1 MIKRSFFALSK
12 PTLTYDLLN
21 PDLADPEAIPIP
33 GTLTLLL
40 PEAIDSTKKALFAKG
55 DSLKKGEK
63 LKLYEDST
71 VYVLSPVA
79 GTINAL
85 DSYSDDFGNTA
96 TYILV
101 KPDPARTA
109 PEDTAKI
116 TPKENIDFARDY
128 LDHLPGALPF
138 ARLAAAGKSI
148 STIVITGADADIISS
163 TWQYTCTAYA
173 REVEAGAQILKRM
186 IRVPRICITIPEAL
200 TTQVNFGTLQVLKVS
215 DIYPSALPAMIM
227 KDHMDMVLP
236 PGKTP
241 EDMGVCFIRPE
252 ALVSLARVFKTQEP
266 VFEKVITLVDKTGTQ
281 RRIKATMGTPLSK
294 IFNRMSVHINEM
306 DRIIIG
312 GPMRGFATF
321 THHHPVT
328 PEMDMVIVQDKEA
341 IAELSDTPCVNC
353 GKCIRI
359 CPVQIPVNLLVR
371 YLEADQ
377 YEEAADQLDLES
389 CIECGLCA
397 YVCTARIPLYQYIR
411 LGKHELLALRA
422 EA

>member
-12 PTLTYDLLN
+12 PKLTYDLLD
-21 PDLADPEAIPIP
+21 PDLAAPETIPIP

-40 PEAIDSTKKALFAKG
+40 PETIDSTKQALIAKG
-55 DSLKKGEK
+55 DAVKKGEK

-71 VYVLSPVA
+71 VYVLAPVA
-79 GTINAL
+79 GTINAF

-96 TYILV
+96 TYILL
-101 KPDPARTA
+101 KPDPSRTA
-109 PEDTAKI
+109 QEDAAEI
-116 TPKENIDFARDY
+116 TPVEDIGFAKDY

-138 ARLAAAGKSI
+138 AKLAAAGKSI
-148 STIVITGADADIISS
+148 STIVITGADSDILSS
-163 TWQYTCTAYA
+163 TWQYACTAYA
-173 REVEAGAQILKRM
+173 KEVEEGARILKR
-186 IRVPRICITIPEAL
+186 IIQVPRFCITIPEAL
-200 TTQVNFGTLQVLKVS
+200 NTQVDFGTLQVLKIS
-215 DIYPSALPAMIM
+215 GTYPAALPAMVM
-227 KDHMDMVLP
+227 KDHMDMILP
-236 PGKTP
+236 AGKTP
-241 EDMGVCFIRPE
+241 EDLGVCFIRPE
-252 ALVSLARVFKTQEP
+252 ALISLARVFQAQGP
-266 VFEKVITLVDKTGTQ
+266 VFEKLITLVDKAGTQ
-281 RRIKATMGTPLSK
+281 RRIKATIGTPLSK
-294 IFNRMSVHINEM
+294 IFNQMSIHINEM
-306 DRIIIG
+306 DRIVIG

-328 PEMDMVIVQDKEA
+328 PEMDMVIVQDRGA

-359 CPVQIPVNLLVR
+359 CPANIPVNLLVR

-377 YEEAADQLDLES
+377 YEEAADRLDLES

-411 LGKHELLALRA
+411 LGKHELLSLRA